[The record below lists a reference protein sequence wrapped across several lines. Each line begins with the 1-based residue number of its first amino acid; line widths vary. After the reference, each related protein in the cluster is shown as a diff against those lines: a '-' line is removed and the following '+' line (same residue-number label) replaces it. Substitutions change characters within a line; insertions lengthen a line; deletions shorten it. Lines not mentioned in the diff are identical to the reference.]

1 MKINISKKNTI
12 QDMTDWFCWAPPKG
26 GKEQWKEGRSALEFA
41 RFATSEHFEN
51 LINELVKDLDLKS
64 KSFECE
70 PEAET
75 YFPVE
80 KMGSG
85 GPRNHDLL
93 MIGEDCIIGVE
104 AKVSEAFD
112 KTIREKRKD
121 ATSNMEQRLNG
132 AIKYIFGDNKPE
144 NVENLRYQLFS
155 AIIGTTEEVKKAKNP
170 NINTAVILILVFTGD
185 VADVKEGEVEG
196 NNKDYKDFIETLH
209 VDEKGGFKVADTDSI
224 QCYIRKIEVGIKKNI
239 TYTYKF

>member
-12 QDMTDWFCWAPPKG
+12 KNYTDWFCFAPPKR
-26 GKEQWKEGRSALEFA
+26 GKKQWKEGRSALEFA
-41 RFATSEHFEN
+41 RFATSKSFEN

-75 YFPVE
+75 SFPVK
-80 KMGSG
+80 KMGHG

-144 NVENLRYQLFS
+144 NVENLKYQLFS

-185 VADVKEGEVEG
+185 VAEVKEGEVER
-196 NNKDYKDFIETLH
+196 NNNDYKDFIETLH